1 MKPEENGNMLFF
13 KRLLTIALSAALLG
27 PIAPLH
33 ARDRKGDKYL
43 TEGRAYQAKKDWDAA
58 LEAYQKALAEDPS
71 DIEYQ
76 MAAEKTRFQAG
87 QMHVEKGVKIRGQG
101 MLGEALLEFQRA
113 FTVNP
118 SSAVAVQEIRTTQDM
133 IERERQRVLQ
143 TGKESNPEDRG
154 LTPLQQLKKEQD
166 QQLERLL
173 PAPDLKP
180 LSPRRIDL
188 KINNANPQTLFNTLG
203 KYAGINVLWDPEYG
217 SGAGSSSVK
226 AQSVDFQNS
235 TLEEALDYLSIVTK
249 SFWKPL
255 SANTIF
261 VTVDSRAKRN
271 DYEDNVL
278 RVFYLSNIST
288 TAELQEIVNTIRT
301 VTDTAHMFAFTGQN
315 AIVVRGEVDKVRL
328 VEKIIHDLDR
338 PKAEVLMDIVVME
351 TNSVYSRQLAAALAP
366 TGLNIPGNFTP
377 RSGLQVVTNANT
389 TGTTTSGT
397 STTGTTTTGAS
408 TTGTTT
414 TGTTSTATGAA
425 IPLANLGHLASADW
439 STTLPSA
446 LLQAV
451 MSDANSKVLQSP
463 QLRSVDQVKATL
475 KIGDREPVASGS
487 FQPGIGGVGINPL
500 VNTQFNYIDVGVN
513 VDMTPHVHDNGDVS
527 LHIEL
532 DISTVN
538 GQVNLG
544 GITQPII
551 GQRKVSH
558 DIRLREGEVA
568 LLGGLTKLQDTKT
581 KTGTPGLSSIPFL
594 GRLFSGESIDRERSE
609 LMIAIVPHVIRRPE
623 FTAENLRSIIVG
635 SSQTIK
641 LSYAPEEPPDGLA
654 PAAAVAPVAPVAPPT
669 GTAPAAA
676 TPAPQ
681 PAAPAPGGAA
691 LPATAP
697 PVAGLPATAPP
708 PSPGA
713 PPAAAV
719 TARFVPANIDAAASG
734 TFSVEV
740 ALEGGTDVVSAS
752 PIQIGFD
759 PKLLSL
765 VDVAAGGLFSKD
777 GQAPVFS
784 RNIMNDMGLA
794 TIQCNRPP
802 DAAGV
807 TGPGTLLILRFQAL
821 GRGATSVTG
830 NMSIRNSRGLVI
842 GSPTPQLPVNLK

>member
-13 KRLLTIALSAALLG
+13 KRLLAIALSAALLG

-33 ARDRKGDKYL
+33 ARTRKGDRFL
-43 TEGRAYQAKKDWDAA
+43 TEGRAFEAKKDWDAA
-58 LEAYQKALAEDPS
+58 MEDYQKALAEDPS

-76 MAAEKTRFQAG
+76 MASEKARVQAG

-101 MLGEALLEFQRA
+101 MLGEALLEFQRG

-118 SSAVAVQEIRTTQDM
+118 SSAVAVQEIRTTQEM

-143 TGKESNPEDRG
+143 TGKESSPEDRG
-154 LTPLQQLKKEQD
+154 LTPLQQLRKEQE
-166 QQLERLL
+166 QQLDRLL
-173 PAPDLKP
+173 PAPQLKP

-188 KINNANPQTLFNTLG
+188 KINNADAKTLFITLG
-203 KYAGINVLWDPEYG
+203 KYAGINVLWDPNYATDA
-217 SGAGSSSVK
+217 GAAGAK

-235 TLEEALDYLSIVTK
+235 TLEEALDYLSIITK

-261 VTVDSRAKRN
+261 VTVESRAKRN

-278 RVFYLSNIST
+278 RIFYLSNIQT
-288 TAELQEIVNTIRT
+288 TAELQEIVNVVRA
-301 VTDTAHMFAFTGQN
+301 VTEAAHMFPFSGQN
-315 AIVVRGEVDKVRL
+315 AIVVRGEADKVRL

-377 RSGLQVVTNANT
+377 RSGLQVVANANT
-389 TGTTTSGT
+389 TGTTSTST
-397 STTGTTTTGAS
+397 STTGTGTS
-408 TTGTTT
+408 GTTT
-414 TGTTSTATGAA
+414 TGSTSSTSGAA
-425 IPLANLGHLASADW
+425 IPLSNLGHLASADW

-451 MSDANSKVLQSP
+451 MSDANSKVLQAP
-463 QLRSVDQVKATL
+463 QLRSVDQTKATL
-475 KIGDREPVASGS
+475 KIGDREPTASGS
-487 FQPGIGGVGINPL
+487 FSPGIGAVGMNSL
-500 VNTQFNYIDVGVN
+500 VNTQFQYIDVGVN
-513 VDMTPHVHDNGDVS
+513 VDMTPRVHDNGDVS

-544 GITQPII
+544 GINQPII

-623 FTAENLRSIIVG
+623 FTAENLRSILVG
-635 SSQTIK
+635 TSQTIK
-641 LSYAPEEPPDGLA
+641 LSYAPEEPPDALA
-654 PAAAVAPVAPVAPPT
+654 PAAPAAPVTPPA
-669 GTAPAAA
+669 GTM
-676 TPAPQ
+676 
-681 PAAPAPGGAA
+681 PAAPAPVGAA
-691 LPATAP
+691 LPAIAPAAIAPAAGGPPATAP
-697 PVAGLPATAPP
+697 PAAGLPATAPS
-708 PSPGA
+708 SPGA
-713 PPAAAV
+713 PPAAAL
-719 TARFVPANIDAAASG
+719 TARFMPANIEAAASG
-734 TFSVEV
+734 TFAVEL
-740 ALEGGTDVVSAS
+740 ALEGGADVVLAS
-752 PIQIGFD
+752 PISIGFD

-765 VDVAAGGLFSKD
+765 VDVAAGGLFAKD
-777 GQAPVFS
+777 GQQPVFS
-784 RNIMNDMGLA
+784 RNIQNDMGLA
-794 TIQCNRPP
+794 TIQCGRPP
-802 DAAGV
+802 DAPGV
-807 TGPGTLLILRFQAL
+807 SGPGTLLVLRFQTL
-821 GRGATSVTG
+821 GHGATSVTG
-830 NMSIRNSRGLVI
+830 NMTIRNSHGLVI
-842 GSPTPQLPVNLK
+842 GSPTPQLSVNLK